1 MSGYTIVGL
10 LSSFIVFL
18 ALPSVVRTV
27 EVNRKIGILSRV
39 FTSHGRSSH
48 VSLQENRQS
57 RRFFFHYSLEH

>member
-10 LSSFIVFL
+10 LCSFIVFL

-27 EVNRKIGILSRV
+27 EVKPKNRYFISS